1 MRTAAPY
8 ALALVLVAI
17 AFVATSLLADLLA
30 PMRLLFLWTA
40 VLIAAVVGGTGPGLA
55 ATGLA
60 ILGAAYLVF
69 SPSHSLHIGSPVDL
83 LRLAMFGLFAG
94 GLSVAVGNRRH
105 AQQRARASE
114 ERAAFINR
122 ASDLLSASLASQE
135 TLQNLAR
142 LCVPALGDWCAIDL
156 GDGPGYRRDIVEHTD
171 PSRRDRLLDFD
182 AKYRARPDIDP
193 VVTALKTG
201 RTQVLEH
208 LSDDVLARHVSSEEE
223 LRAARALGV
232 RSWIVAPMIA
242 RGRTLGALSV
252 VHGDSGRR
260 FAREDVPLVEELAR
274 RAATALDNA
283 RLYETAEH
291 ANRAKDEFLATLSH
305 ELRTPLTAISGW
317 AHMLRLGIPDEET
330 RTLAV
335 ETIVRSARAQGE
347 LIDDLL
353 DVSGVVAG
361 TVQLEITP
369 VNLAEV
375 VTQVVDSVRP
385 AADAKEIAVEL
396 DAPSPV
402 VVRGDARR
410 LRQVVWNLLTNA
422 VKFTSAKGSVR
433 VRVEASNTMASIEV
447 ADNGRG
453 VEPWFLPYVWD
464 RFRQADSSTSRHYG
478 GLGLGLAVVRH
489 FAELHGGTVH
499 VASDGLNRGATFRV
513 DIPLAPPSTRD
524 AILSAAAE
532 TVSLRGRRILL
543 VDDDADARVVL
554 SRMLTRFG
562 ADVAIAADAAEA
574 TRLLAEGP
582 FDAVVSDI
590 AMPGEDGFA
599 LAGRTRTP
607 IVAVSAISTGED
619 DRRRALEAGFLEFV
633 RKPVD
638 PGELA
643 RAVAGVLRP

>member
-1 MRTAAPY
+1 MRTAGHY
-8 ALALVLVAI
+8 ALALVLVAF
-17 AFVATSLLADLLA
+17 AFVATAFLAELLA
-30 PMRLLFLWTA
+30 PMRLLFLWAA

-60 ILGAAYLVF
+60 IVGAGYLVF
-69 SPSHSLHIGSPVDL
+69 SPFHSMQIASPVDL
-83 LRLAMFGLFAG
+83 LRLTMFGVFAG
-94 GLSVAVGNRRH
+94 GLSIAVGSRRH

-114 ERAAFINR
+114 ERSAFINR

-135 TLQNLAR
+135 TLRNLAR

-156 GDGPGYRRDIVEHTD
+156 GHGPGYRRDIVEHTD
-171 PSRRDRLLDFD
+171 PSRLQLLLRLDREF
-182 AKYRARPDIDP
+182 RPRPEDDP
-193 VVTALKTG
+193 IVNVMQTG
-201 RTQVLEH
+201 RTHFLDNLTDEK
-208 LSDDVLARHVSSEEE
+208 LAALTGSEERLRLART
-223 LRAARALGV
+223 LGL
-232 RSWIVAPMIA
+232 RSWIIAPMVA
-242 RGRTLGALSV
+242 RGRTLGTLTV

-260 FAREDVPLVEELAR
+260 FVREDVPLVEELAR

-317 AHMLRLGIPDEET
+317 AHMLTLGIPDEET

-335 ETIVRSARAQGE
+335 QTIVRSARAQGE

-353 DVSGVVAG
+353 DLSGVVAG

-369 VNLAEV
+369 VNLAELV
-375 VTQVVDSVRP
+375 AQVVDAVRP
-385 AADAKEIAVEL
+385 AADAKEISVEL
-396 DAPSPV
+396 SAPHPV

-410 LRQVVWNLLTNA
+410 LRQVIWNLLTNA
-422 VKFTSAKGSVR
+422 VKFTSARGSVR
-433 VRVEASNTMASIEV
+433 ARVEGSDTTATIEV

-499 VASDGLNRGATFRV
+499 VTSDGLNRGATFRV
-513 DIPLAPPSTRD
+513 EIPLAPPSTRD
-524 AILSAAAE
+524 AIVAASAE
-532 TVSLRGRRILL
+532 PVSLHGRRILL
-543 VDDDADARVVL
+543 VDDDPDARVVL
-554 SRMLTRFG
+554 SKMLMQFG
-562 ADVAIAADAAEA
+562 ADVATAGDVGEA
-574 TRLLAEGP
+574 TRLLEQGE

-590 AMPGEDGFA
+590 AMPGEDGFV

-607 IVAVSAISTGED
+607 MVAVSAMSTGDD